1 MSVKLIIQT
10 FMTFLE
16 IYCKIGQVA
25 NFQNWQQ
32 ELCDLL
38 VYDEQSWQNEPKFVG
53 SIDENT
59 VGSIDENQG
68 ECSQK
73 QLIERIIDEHF

>member
-10 FMTFLE
+10 FMIMTFLE

-25 NFQNWQQ
+25 YFQNWQQ
-32 ELCDLL
+32 ELCGLL
-38 VYDEQSWQNEPKFVG
+38 MYDEQSWQNEPKFVG

-59 VGSIDENQG
+59 VGSIDKNQG

-73 QLIERIIDEHF
+73 QLIKNVRQ

>member
-16 IYCKIGQVA
+16 TYCKIGQVA

-32 ELCDLL
+32 ELFGLL
-38 VYDEQSWQNEPKFVG
+38 GYDEQSWQNEPKVVG

-59 VGSIDENQG
+59 GGSIDKNQG
-68 ECSQK
+68 ESSQK
-73 QLIERIIDEHF
+73 QLIKNVRQ

>member
-10 FMTFLE
+10 FMMFLE
-16 IYCKIGQVA
+16 IYCKIGQAA

-38 VYDEQSWQNEPKFVG
+38 VYDEQSSQNEPKFVG

-59 VGSIDENQG
+59 VGSIDKNQG

-73 QLIERIIDEHF
+73 QLIKNVCQ

>member
-25 NFQNWQQ
+25 NFQNWQK
-32 ELCDLL
+32 ELCGLL

-53 SIDENT
+53 SIDKNT
-59 VGSIDENQG
+59 AGSIDKNQG

-73 QLIERIIDEHF
+73 HLIKKVRQ

>member
-32 ELCDLL
+32 ELCGLL
-38 VYDEQSWQNEPKFVG
+38 VYYEQSWQNEPKFVG
-53 SIDENT
+53 SIDKNT

-68 ECSQK
+68 KCSQK
-73 QLIERIIDEHF
+73 QLIKNVRQ

>member
-16 IYCKIGQVA
+16 IYCEIGQVA

-32 ELCDLL
+32 ELCGLL
-38 VYDEQSWQNEPKFVG
+38 VYDEQSWQNEPKLVW

-73 QLIERIIDEHF
+73 QLIKNIRQ

>member
-10 FMTFLE
+10 FMTFFE

-32 ELCDLL
+32 ELCSLL
-38 VYDEQSWQNEPKFVG
+38 VYDEQSGQNEPNFVG

-59 VGSIDENQG
+59 VGSIDENQA

-73 QLIERIIDEHF
+73 QLIKNVCQ